1 MLKKIFRSI
10 AVAFSIYSRI
20 PMPQFIWNSDDMK
33 YDMIFFPWVGGVIG
47 AVMLA
52 WYKFSNYIGA
62 GHIGQAMILV
72 AIPLIIT
79 GGFHFDGFMDT
90 EDALRSYKGKEE
102 RLKIMEDPHIG
113 AFAVIGAFVYI
124 LILTGTMSMISS
136 DKGFYIIFCSFFLVR
151 CLSGILTQMLKSAKS
166 SGMLKETK
174 DISGKIVKVFLFIQ
188 FVTAIIIMAYI
199 SISFTAGVVIALL
212 SYVIIFKYRSYKLF
226 GGVTGDLLGRFL
238 CIGELLV
245 VICVFLIENILKL
258 IKIY

>member
-1 MLKKIFRSI
+1 MLKKFFRSI

-52 WYKFSNYIGA
+52 WYKLSDYLQVGKM
-62 GHIGQAMILV
+62 GQVLILV

-124 LILTGTMSMISS
+124 LILTGTMSMIGSN
-136 DKGFYIIFCSFFLVR
+136 KGFYIIFCSFFLVR
-151 CLSGILTQMLKSAKS
+151 CLSGILTQILKSAKK
-166 SGMLKETK
+166 SGMLKDTK
-174 DISGKIVKVFLFIQ
+174 DNSGNKVKLFLIIQMILALIFIL
-188 FVTAIIIMAYI
+188 YI
-199 SISFTAGVVIALL
+199 SIPFGMGVALVMVCYIL
-212 SYVIIFKYRSYKLF
+212 IFKHRSYKLF

-238 CIGELLV
+238 CVAELLIV
-245 VICVFLIENILKL
+245 VSIFLIENILKL
-258 IKIY
+258 AKIY

>member
-1 MLKKIFRSI
+1 MLK
-10 AVAFSIYSRI
+10 A
-20 PMPQFIWNSDDMK
+20 
-33 YDMIFFPWVGGVIG
+33 
-47 AVMLA
+47 
-52 WYKFSNYIGA
+52 
-62 GHIGQAMILV
+62 
-72 AIPLIIT
+72 
-79 GGFHFDGFMDT
+79 
-90 EDALRSYKGKEE
+90 
-102 RLKIMEDPHIG
+102 
-113 AFAVIGAFVYI
+113 
-124 LILTGTMSMISS
+124 
-136 DKGFYIIFCSFFLVR
+136 
-151 CLSGILTQMLKSAKS
+151 AKS